1 MDVYVQRERCNRIND
16 NLAKP
21 RGGDYWTG
29 WKKIRKEKRVGARHR
44 ATDKRLSIREEIGSS
59 RLRPLSKYTVTQYW
73 HASLVKMLCVYK
85 HIIYIYNFTKI
96 KQRRYWIVSIHI
108 PGDRKVIYHLFESR
122 KNTKESRVRN
132 LGRFN
137 FGKNCKKRRE
147 KEKNDGRQTG
157 SRLCLL
163 WKSRDTFSR
172 KKEKKNCWFGLIATW
187 KSSWGERRRLTGPRD
202 RSSAKEHEWGG
213 GKKGDA
219 RVSADWMGG
228 IARFLPNPGDLWHKF
243 ADRRQRERRDRA
255 KGRQK
260 RKRREM
266 LSRRFLVNV
275 AVKEG
280 KEGRE
285 RVFEE
290 SIKSGSWINNRS
302 NLWYNC

>member
-122 KNTKESRVRN
+122 KNLVYVISVGLISEKIVKREE
-132 LGRFN
+132 
-137 FGKNCKKRRE
+137 KRR
-147 KEKNDGRQTG
+147 KT
-157 SRLCLL
+157 
-163 WKSRDTFSR
+163 T
-172 KKEKKNCWFGLIATW
+172 
-187 KSSWGERRRLTGPRD
+187 
-202 RSSAKEHEWGG
+202 
-213 GKKGDA
+213 
-219 RVSADWMGG
+219 
-228 IARFLPNPGDLWHKF
+228 
-243 ADRRQRERRDRA
+243 ADRRAAACAFCENRVTRFREKRKKKTAGPGWSRLENPVGERGGGWPVQGTGPLPRSTSEGGEKKATHVSRPIEWGESRASFPIQATCDTNSQIVDKGNGATGQRGGKRER
-255 KGRQK
+255 
-260 RKRREM
+260 
-266 LSRRFLVNV
+266 
-275 AVKEG
+275 
-280 KEGRE
+280 EGRCF
-285 RVFEE
+285 RDV
-290 SIKSGSWINNRS
+290 SW
-302 NLWYNC
+302 

>member
-122 KNTKESRVRN
+122 KNLVYVISVGLISEKIVKREEKRRKTTADRRAAACAFCENRVTRFREKRKKKTAGSGWSRLENPVGERGGGWPVLCQGARVR
-132 LGRFN
+132 
-137 FGKNCKKRRE
+137 
-147 KEKNDGRQTG
+147 
-157 SRLCLL
+157 
-163 WKSRDTFSR
+163 
-172 KKEKKNCWFGLIATW
+172 
-187 KSSWGERRRLTGPRD
+187 
-202 RSSAKEHEWGG
+202 G

>member
-122 KNTKESRVRN
+122 KNLVYVISVGLISEKIVKREEKRRKTTADRRAAACAFCENRVTRFREKRKKKTAGPGWSRLENPVGERGGWPVQGTGP
-132 LGRFN
+132 LPRSTSEG
-137 FGKNCKKRRE
+137 GKKRRRTCLGRLNGGNRALPSQSRRPVTQIRRSSTKGTARQGKGEAKE
-147 KEKNDGRQTG
+147 KEKGDAFE
-157 SRLCLL
+157 
-163 WKSRDTFSR
+163 TFPGKR
-172 KKEKKNCWFGLIATW
+172 CGKR
-187 KSSWGERRRLTGPRD
+187 GERGERK
-202 RSSAKEHEWGG
+202 SFWGINQ
-213 GKKGDA
+213 
-219 RVSADWMGG
+219 VG
-228 IARFLPNPGDLWHKF
+228 I
-243 ADRRQRERRDRA
+243 
-255 KGRQK
+255 
-260 RKRREM
+260 
-266 LSRRFLVNV
+266 VN
-275 AVKEG
+275 
-280 KEGRE
+280 
-285 RVFEE
+285 
-290 SIKSGSWINNRS
+290 
-302 NLWYNC
+302 

>member
-96 KQRRYWIVSIHI
+96 KQRYWIVSIHI
-108 PGDRKVIYHLFESR
+108 PGDRNVIYHLFESR

-137 FGKNCKKRRE
+137 FGRIVKREEKRR
-147 KEKNDGRQTG
+147 KT
-157 SRLCLL
+157 
-163 WKSRDTFSR
+163 T
-172 KKEKKNCWFGLIATW
+172 
-187 KSSWGERRRLTGPRD
+187 
-202 RSSAKEHEWGG
+202 
-213 GKKGDA
+213 
-219 RVSADWMGG
+219 
-228 IARFLPNPGDLWHKF
+228 
-243 ADRRQRERRDRA
+243 ADRRAAAFCENRVTRFREKRKKKTAGPGWSRLENPVGERGGWPVQGTGPLPRSTSEGGEKKATHVSRPIEWGESRASFPIQATCDTNSQIVDKGNGATGQRGGKRER
-255 KGRQK
+255 
-260 RKRREM
+260 
-266 LSRRFLVNV
+266 
-275 AVKEG
+275 
-280 KEGRE
+280 EGRCF
-285 RVFEE
+285 RDV
-290 SIKSGSWINNRS
+290 SW
-302 NLWYNC
+302 